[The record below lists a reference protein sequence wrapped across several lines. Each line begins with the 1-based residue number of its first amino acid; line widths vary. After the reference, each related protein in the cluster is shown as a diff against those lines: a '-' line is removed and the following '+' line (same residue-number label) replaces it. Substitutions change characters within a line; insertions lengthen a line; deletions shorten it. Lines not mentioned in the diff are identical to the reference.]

1 MATGDPDGEEMVPKR
16 VLGWYDWPKSRT
28 FIPRGDEPI
37 RAKPRRTHELRSGD
51 VLIKLSS
58 AAAA

>member
-1 MATGDPDGEEMVPKR
+1 MATGDSDGEEMVPKR
-16 VLGWYDWPKSRT
+16 VLGGYDLPKCRA

-37 RAKPRRTHELRSGD
+37 RVKPRRTQELRCGD